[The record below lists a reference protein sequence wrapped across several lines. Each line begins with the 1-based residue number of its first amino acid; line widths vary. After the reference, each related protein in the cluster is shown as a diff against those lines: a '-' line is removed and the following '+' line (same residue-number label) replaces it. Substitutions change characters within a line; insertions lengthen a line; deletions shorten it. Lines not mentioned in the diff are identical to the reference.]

1 MITISAPCSFAA
13 YNSETK
19 KLESSIITIT
29 ENTTISC
36 NQDELKVSNK
46 NTIFTATRAELI
58 VALNNL
64 LITNDDGTAITEEI
78 I

>member
-13 YNSETK
+13 YNSDTK

-46 NTIFTATRAELI
+46 NTVFAATKAELI
-58 VALNNL
+58 TFLNSIS
-64 LITNDDGTAITEEI
+64 ITNDDGSIITNET
-78 I
+78 